1 MTFAEKLVR
10 LRKREGISQEELAAF
25 LGVSRQAVSRWE
37 QGSAM
42 PDAPNLLKLRQRF
55 QVSLDWLLEDACGW
69 DTLPEARPGG
79 EKTAPKAPRQA
90 RLIVGCI
97 VIGLSLLG
105 LLMLGI
111 LGSVLGVGI
120 TVIKTAA
127 GAEWERVYTGLAGFL
142 KYYHLEWLC
151 ALLCVTA
158 VCGVAI
164 LWFPQLQALCAGLQ
178 KRWRERKTE

>member
-10 LRKREGISQEELAAF
+10 LRKREGSSQEELAAF

-37 QGSAM
+37 QGTAM

-69 DTLPEARPGG
+69 DALPEVRPGG
-79 EKTAPKAPRQA
+79 EETAPKAPCQI

-97 VIGLSLLG
+97 VTGISLLG
-105 LLMLGI
+105 LLLLGI

-120 TVIKTAA
+120 TVIEAA
-127 GAEWERVYTGLAGFL
+127 GAEWERIYTGLAGFL
-142 KYYHLEWLC
+142 KYYRLEWLC

-158 VCGVAI
+158 VCGMAI

-178 KRWRERKTE
+178 KRWRERKAE